1 MKPRAQKPEAAIY
14 GAGALTGIGP
24 DLDMSS
30 IADQD

>member
-1 MKPRAQKPEAAIY
+1 MKPRAQKPGAAIY
-14 GAGALTGIGP
+14 GALTGLEP